1 MKEIIVQA
9 YQYSELDDDAKH
21 NVKCWLDKDEFE
33 SSDPLAYQ
41 NDPKTWE
48 YYNGMDE
55 KDIIDRCNANEY
67 LFSIWGEPIHHLEKK
82 EVVI

>member
-21 NVKCWLDKDEFE
+21 NVKCWLEENMF
-33 SSDPLAYQ
+33 SD
-41 NDPKTWE
+41 NFFKIDI
-48 YYNGMDE
+48 DE
-55 KDIIDRCNANEY
+55 KNIIEHCNSNNY
-67 LFSIWGEPIHHLEKK
+67 LFSIWGDSIHHLEKK

>member
-21 NVKCWLDKDEFE
+21 NVKCWLDEN
-33 SSDPLAYQ
+33 PLDYE
-41 NDPKTWE
+41 NEEGELIIKYFID
-48 YYNGMDE
+48 MDE
-55 KDIIDRCNANEY
+55 KDIIEHCNANNY
-67 LFSIWGEPIHHLEKK
+67 SFSIWGEPIYHLEKK

>member
-9 YQYSELDDDAKH
+9 FQYSELDDDAKH
-21 NVKCWLDKDEFE
+21 NVKCWLDEN
-33 SSDPLAYQ
+33 PLDYE
-41 NDPKTWE
+41 NEDGELIIK
-48 YYNGMDE
+48 YFIHMDK
-55 KDIIDRCNANEY
+55 KDIIEHCNANDY